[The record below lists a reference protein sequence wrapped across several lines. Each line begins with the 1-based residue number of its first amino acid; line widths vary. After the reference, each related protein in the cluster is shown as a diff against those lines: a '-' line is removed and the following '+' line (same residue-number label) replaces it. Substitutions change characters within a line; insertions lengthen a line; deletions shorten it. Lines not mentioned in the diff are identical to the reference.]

1 MIYTSSA
8 IVLAAVALNSVS
20 ARVVSPPQAREHVD
34 ISATDGVSATASV
47 LPPVGPGTMYTYTTT
62 PASQETQTLDNEI
75 YSVSSASHS
84 DHDECKEKWHKHTEK
99 TRTVTVTRTVS
110 KALGKGTPRS
120 RTKTPA
126 RPTDSRTITAVPD
139 PTPVTSSP
147 ISPARPSSV
156 SAARVS
162 SVSAAP
168 DPGESMGPQEDPE
181 EGDPA
186 DNGESLTGTASTP
199 DGGASFNASLDSR
212 EWIRQFETRNGIC
225 WTVATPGS
233 CGGGVD
239 GRRLSSA
246 VSGRL
251 VYETDFIIE
260 GLDFIWSPARLK
272 LPKFRRA
279 VAKIKA

>member
-212 EWIRQFETRNGIC
+212 EWI
-225 WTVATPGS
+225 S
-233 CGGGVD
+233 L
-239 GRRLSSA
+239 RLGMEY
-246 VSGRL
+246 VGRL
-251 VYETDFIIE
+251 QRQEVVGVARYLGDLCMRRILLLKAWISF
-260 GLDFIWSPARLK
+260 GRLARLK